1 MDPMSILLI
10 SLNDGMIVWDK
21 RLANENVNCSFYT
34 CKKSNVTKD
43 IIYTWNEISS
53 TYTIRLL
60 STYLQLYIY
69 IYFLFTPWIYIATHS
84 SVVVIWGCHWRL
96 PCPRVCRL
104 QCVSPVWEWCP
115 SSRRWQSVDSRYL
128 VWRGPVSTR
137 GQRPPTGHSVLTAGR
152 GGGADLA
159 HLHLHY
165 VSHQ

>member
-1 MDPMSILLI
+1 MQWAA
-10 SLNDGMIVWDK
+10 DGPFFKITDIKYDDMIVWDK
-21 RLANENVNCSFYT
+21 IGKIVLLKRVKNKAMLQKT
-34 CKKSNVTKD
+34 
-43 IIYTWNEISS
+43 IYKFILNEIS
-53 TYTIRLL
+53 TNYIIRLL
-60 STYLQLYIY
+60 STALYVH
-69 IYFLFTPWIYIATHS
+69 IYFLFNPKIYISTH
-84 SVVVIWGCHWRL
+84 IRGCHWRL

-104 QCVSPVWEWCP
+104 QCVSPVWERCP
-115 SSRRWQSVDSRYL
+115 SSRRWQCVDSRYL